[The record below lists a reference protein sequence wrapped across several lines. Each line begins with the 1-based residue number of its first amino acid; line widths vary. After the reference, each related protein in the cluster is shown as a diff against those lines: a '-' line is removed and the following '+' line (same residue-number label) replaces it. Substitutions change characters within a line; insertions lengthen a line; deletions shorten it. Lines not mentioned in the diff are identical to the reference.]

1 MPACTYSAIFS
12 NWAFEETGP
21 MSVFGSV
28 GAAPTGVAAGSQN
41 ADSMRAR
48 SRRGTM
54 RRERAVQV
62 WPALKKIELRILG

>member
-1 MPACTYSAIFS
+1 
-12 NWAFEETGP
+12 

-28 GAAPTGVAAGSQN
+28 GSPTTSLAASSQN
-41 ADSMRAR
+41 SDSMRAR